1 MIAVVGVGETPPRI
15 GDERS
20 EIDRAVEAIHLAADD
35 AGLDVVDIDG
45 FATEAYSTTRH
56 IPVDQVAHRL
66 RIRDR
71 KFSAQMSLA
80 GAGVVATPLL
90 ARMAIESGQAEIVV
104 CYYGINL
111 TAEAGKAYSFH
122 EGDPAKAAFE
132 MPFGFYGQP
141 VYFAPIAR
149 RYMHE
154 FGLKEEHLGAVA
166 VSTRAHAART
176 PGSLRVDPISLDGF
190 LAKPMIA
197 DPLRALDCCLVNDG
211 ASAFIMTS
219 LERARD
225 LRQSP
230 AVVAGVGWASKP
242 VTQAQYFSQSPDLLC
257 TAGTVSGPRAFAEAR
272 IDPGDVDIAEIYDCF
287 TIAVLMQFED
297 IGLAPRGG
305 GGELALAGAFGP
317 DGSLPVNTHGG
328 LLSHSYTV
336 GAGHVV
342 EAVRQLR
349 GTRGDGQ
356 VPGAEVAVVTGLG
369 AMDHATLVLTT
380 DR

>member
-1 MIAVVGVGETPPRI
+1 
-15 GDERS
+15 
-20 EIDRAVEAIHLAADD
+20 
-35 AGLDVVDIDG
+35 
-45 FATEAYSTTRH
+45 
-56 IPVDQVAHRL
+56 
-66 RIRDR
+66 
-71 KFSAQMSLA
+71 
-80 GAGVVATPLL
+80 
-90 ARMAIESGQAEIVV
+90 
-104 CYYGINL
+104 
-111 TAEAGKAYSFH
+111 
-122 EGDPAKAAFE
+122 

-176 PGSLRVDPISLDGF
+176 PGSLRVDPISLDGY

-287 TIAVLMQFED
+287 TIAVLMPVRGHRPRTKGRRRRARAGRCFRSRWIYTCQHARWAA
-297 IGLAPRGG
+297 LALLHGGCWSRRGSGATTARYSGRWASPRG
-305 GGELALAGAFGP
+305 
-317 DGSLPVNTHGG
+317 
-328 LLSHSYTV
+328 
-336 GAGHVV
+336 
-342 EAVRQLR
+342 
-349 GTRGDGQ
+349 
-356 VPGAEVAVVTGLG
+356 
-369 AMDHATLVLTT
+369 
-380 DR
+380 